1 MLFMTHQYRLSFIN
15 NTNRDQTNLYVYMQ
29 TQAGLYVYMQ
39 IQAGLYVPPVYMKT
53 QAGFLL
59 SQKTRHSFSS
69 HSEIY

>member
-1 MLFMTHQYRLSFIN
+1 MTHQYRLSFIN

-29 TQAGLYVYMQ
+29 TQAGLYV
-39 IQAGLYVPPVYMKT
+39 PPVYMKT

-69 HSEIY
+69 HPEIY